1 MRRRQSSSRRRWTS
15 EKRMRAELR
24 NQHHSEVDHSQSRSM
39 ACWAGSLA
47 TDTHPLH
54 HLLIREMPLSRRLRF
69 TILPRPRRA
78 RPEAL
83 SLLSF
88 RCWMPLIHCGESTLV
103 RISQIRVSQMISSR
117 TTKSSLSISCEKS
130 RIKRITR
137 HRRQHLLQLE
147 ETQRPAEHHHHHRRR
162 RLHHPQY
169 SHHSHQRNGELLLR
183 HRHLDVQAKVMGQ
196 RRKRALRHRRPL
208 LVPSSM
214 LLRLCQTQESLPMS
228 SSPSESQHRPHP

>member
-15 EKRMRAELR
+15 ERRMRAELR

-54 HLLIREMPLSRRLRF
+54 HLLMREMPLSRRLRF

-88 RCWMPLIHCGESTLV
+88 RCWMPLIPRGESTLV
-103 RISQIRVSQMISSR
+103 RISQIKVSQMISSK

-137 HRRQHLLQLE
+137 HRRQHLLQME
-147 ETQRPAEHHHHHRRR
+147 ETQRPAGHHHRHH
-162 RLHHPQY
+162 LHHPQH
-169 SHHSHQRNGELLLR
+169 SHHSHQRNGELLLH
-183 HRHLDVQAKVMGQ
+183 HRHLDAQAKATGR
-196 RRKRALRHRRPL
+196 RRKRARRHRRPL

-228 SSPSESQHRPHP
+228 SSPSESQYRLHP